1 MPGGDG
7 QALLRTVLQPS
18 LLPDRGLAHP
28 GAHVI
33 WEGRQGTTTTGG
45 EEVPLP
51 SYKTPDPLR
60 DRPFKSSWL
69 MKLRPMSISLMRSWA
84 RVSGS

>member
-51 SYKTPDPLR
+51 SYKTPDPSETDPSR
-60 DRPFKSSWL
+60 
-69 MKLRPMSISLMRSWA
+69 A
-84 RVSGS
+84 AG